1 MSNLAREIFDDYKE
15 ENNILDASIENINLF
30 KKSNKLEIYLK
41 SEKRITLKE
50 INDFEA
56 FLKKRFNIS
65 EVVFYIENNFICDEY
80 NSLLQND
87 WDNIAKYICNKYPLL
102 KAILKGSKV
111 EIEGANLNVIL
122 KTANTNFLHSYNFD
136 KELQNMVSNLYG
148 KKLKIVYKEAEDAV
162 TAKEQM
168 KYLEKLEQRAC
179 ESLIDTVVLEPK
191 VEEVVVK
198 EETKEEKKD
207 TPLILGRSANIKEQ
221 VIKIADLTSDY
232 GKVALEGKVIDTD
245 SRELKNGKILG
256 TFNLYDGTSTITCK
270 SFLEKEKAD
279 EVLDRIKKSGRLKI
293 QGNAQYDT
301 FAKEITVIANVIV
314 ELPTVEI
321 TKRRDNAE
329 VKRVELHM
337 HTQMSQMDGMSSAT
351 DLIKRAASWGMK
363 SIAIT
368 DHGVVQAFPEANHAA
383 SDFGI
388 KVIYGVEAYFV
399 PDEDYEELQGEG
411 WRKSKAYHAII
422 LVKNYKGL
430 RNLYEL
436 ISISHLNYYHKRP
449 RILQSVFNKYKE
461 GLILGSACEQGELYQ
476 AILNKKP
483 EEEIEKIASRYDY
496 MEIQPLGNN
505 DFMLRDGKVESKEE
519 LINIVEEV
527 ISIVKPESPKDFG
540 KIMKEITPKVK
551 NRCDMKELNELIK
564 NKLQ

>member
-191 VEEVVVK
+191 VEETVVK
-198 EETKEEKKD
+198 EEVKEEKKD

-314 ELPTVEI
+314 ELPAVET

-519 LINIVEEV
+519 LININ
-527 ISIVKPESPKDFG
+527 
-540 KIMKEITPKVK
+540 KEIVEIGDRLRKI
-551 NRCDMKELNELIK
+551 NSCYM
-564 NKLQ
+564 

>member
-15 ENNILDASIENINLF
+15 ENNILDTSIENINLF

-41 SEKRITLKE
+41 SEKRITVGE
-50 INDFEA
+50 IEGFET

-65 EVVFYIENNFICDEY
+65 EVVFYIENNFICDEC

-111 EIEGANLNVIL
+111 EIEGTNLNVIL

-198 EETKEEKKD
+198 EEVKEEKKD

-314 ELPTVEI
+314 ELPAVESN
-321 TKRRDNAE
+321 KRRDNAE

-519 LINIVEEV
+519 LININKKIVE
-527 ISIVKPESPKDFG
+527 IGDKLR
-540 KIMKEITPKVK
+540 KINSCYM
-551 NRCDMKELNELIK
+551 
-564 NKLQ
+564 